1 MARKV
6 FFSFHYKNDIRR
18 VVQVRNSWRIR
29 NGNDTQPFM
38 DKADWETLKRS
49 SDNAIENW
57 IEKQLKGTSVTV
69 VLIGSDTFNR
79 PWVRHEINRSHLL
92 GKGMIGVYIHN
103 VKDPQTGTCSKGKN
117 PFDYWYIEEN
127 GRKKYFSEI
136 YPTYDWVTGDG
147 YNKIEGWIE
156 AAARKAGR

>member
-1 MARKV
+1 M
-6 FFSFHYKNDIRR
+6 
-18 VVQVRNSWRIR
+18 
-29 NGNDTQPFM
+29 M
-38 DKADWETLKRS
+38 
-49 SDNAIENW
+49 
-57 IEKQLKGTSVTV
+57 
-69 VLIGSDTFNR
+69 
-79 PWVRHEINRSHLL
+79 
-92 GKGMIGVYIHN
+92 GVYIHN

-156 AAARKAGR
+156 AAARNAGR